1 VRTAV
6 LERGSL
12 YGDDVRPL
20 LMTAEESL
28 DIDAEADLELLE
40 WHLARHR

>member
-1 VRTAV
+1 
-6 LERGSL
+6 
-12 YGDDVRPL
+12 
-20 LMTAEESL
+20 MTAEESL